1 MVVTVWPFFYLKF
14 VKIMEE
20 NGQQSQPVPPSK
32 TVKEFLEYP
41 DLVKTLKDRG
51 MLIADEA
58 RCQRKIAQV
67 GYYRLS
73 GYWHSARTFKRNGF
87 DIQYDNTFQRGTS
100 FDDAFSF
107 YLFDKAM
114 RQEFLSAL
122 ERIEIY
128 FRTIIAHEI
137 GRVDPLAYKNK
148 YLFSKNSFDKNKKG
162 HNYDDWNDR
171 HDALLKDSK
180 EDSISSHIAKD
191 KPIPIWVA
199 AEAWDFGTMAKFY
212 SMLKDNYKDTICNR
226 VGIDKREVLDNW
238 LINLNGLR
246 NRCAHHSRLCNRPS
260 PRTFMLP
267 KKGYFNLLQL
277 SRSECEKLFG
287 AISVIWFLV
296 KIIGPSSKW
305 LHRVAD
311 LIDTKPNIPGFFYSS
326 MGFPREA
333 VGFPRERFV
342 ELQSK
347 TVAVSDAVEPQSLSE
362 KKLIEG
368 LELKLGLSMDDN
380 ALLSERAFGISCA
393 YEKLEKKDDKSE

>member
-1 MVVTVWPFFYLKF
+1 
-14 VKIMEE
+14 
-20 NGQQSQPVPPSK
+20 
-32 TVKEFLEYP
+32 
-41 DLVKTLKDRG
+41 
-51 MLIADEA
+51 
-58 RCQRKIAQV
+58 
-67 GYYRLS
+67 
-73 GYWHSARTFKRNGF
+73 
-87 DIQYDNTFQRGTS
+87 
-100 FDDAFSF
+100 
-107 YLFDKAM
+107 
-114 RQEFLSAL
+114 
-122 ERIEIY
+122 
-128 FRTIIAHEI
+128 
-137 GRVDPLAYKNK
+137 
-148 YLFSKNSFDKNKKG
+148 
-162 HNYDDWNDR
+162 
-171 HDALLKDSK
+171 
-180 EDSISSHIAKD
+180 
-191 KPIPIWVA
+191 
-199 AEAWDFGTMAKFY
+199 
-212 SMLKDNYKDTICNR
+212 
-226 VGIDKREVLDNW
+226 
-238 LINLNGLR
+238 
-246 NRCAHHSRLCNRPS
+246 
-260 PRTFMLP
+260 MLP